1 MEIKRAGSH
10 GLHVWRQNRVL
21 VLKDHAWNSVLALFQ
36 VGRRWRRRNFVLFD
50 YPGDRVLL
58 TIHIMI
64 YLLPGNAD
72 IFASAILAQRKCNPS
87 YL

>member
-10 GLHVWRQNRVL
+10 GLDIWRQNRVL
-21 VLKDHAWNSVLALFQ
+21 VLKDHAWNAVLALFQ
-36 VGRRWRRRNFVLFD
+36 VGRRWRHRNFVLFD
-50 YPGDRVLL
+50 YPWDCVLL
-58 TIHIMI
+58 IKHILI

-72 IFASAILAQRKCNPS
+72 IVASAILAQRRCNLS